1 MRHAGVFVLTLLRPD
16 LAGLRQALTTSGA
29 FYLADHGIDP
39 NLLHQAFAAMADL
52 CRQPASVHQRLL
64 AAELPQMRGFSEI
77 PRSGEY
83 RQSFFCTTGLAEGPD
98 AWPIPGNQLW
108 PEEVPCLQQNLAA
121 LTPQLARATG
131 QALALSLLALG
142 APAALV
148 NADLLRPPGGLG
160 LRLLRYPALPPDEQ
174 RPGVTPHSDR
184 PPLTLIAQNDV
195 GGLQW
200 ATRDNS
206 GRPDQWFDLPPHP
219 ELHVVQVG
227 DALSYWS
234 QDLAVANI
242 HRVTNTADRDR
253 YSLAAFALPEP
264 TTELRPWPEGP
275 PARNPPVPFGQYLRD
290 WLDSLTGEHIYQP
303 PAG

>member
-1 MRHAGVFVLTLLRPD
+1 MRHAGVFVLTPLRPD

-39 NLLHQAFAAMADL
+39 GLVHQAFAAMADL

-64 AAELPQMRGFSEI
+64 AAELPQMRGFSEL
-77 PRSGEY
+77 PPSGEY
-83 RQSFFCTTGLAEGPD
+83 RQSFFCTSGLPEGPD
-98 AWPIPGNQLW
+98 AWPIPGNQPW
-108 PEEVPCLQQNLAA
+108 PDEVPALQHVLNS

-131 QALALSLLALG
+131 QALALSLSALG
-142 APAALV
+142 APAGLV
-148 NADLLRPPGGLG
+148 DHDLLRSPGGLG
-160 LRLLRYPALPPDEQ
+160 LRLLRYPVLPSGEQ

-200 ATRDNS
+200 ASRGSN
-206 GRPDQWFDLPPHP
+206 GRPDQWFDLPHHP

-227 DALSYWS
+227 DALAYWS
-234 QDLAVANI
+234 QDVAVANV
-242 HRVTNTADRDR
+242 HRVTNTGDRDR

-264 TTELRPWPEGP
+264 RTELKPWPEGP
-275 PARNPPVPFGQYLRD
+275 PASNPPVSFGQYLRD
-290 WLDSLTGEHIYQP
+290 WLDSLAGEHIYQP
-303 PAG
+303 PAR